1 MYYLKIEDYV
11 NNIDDILAHIN
22 KKGEE
27 ETLLE
32 HCNRVKEVFEK

>member
-22 KKGEE
+22 KRRRGNAFR
-27 ETLLE
+27 TL
-32 HCNRVKEVFEK
+32 